1 MEVIKLYRNLLEVM
15 KKKGVTA
22 LQIANLLECRPATVS
37 DKLNGVVKCGF
48 YFSEARRIKQV
59 FFQEYDYDFLFE
71 QFDEVA

>member
-1 MEVIKLYRNLLEVM
+1 MYRNLLEVM

-48 YFSEARRIKQV
+48 YFNEAQRIKKV
-59 FFQEYDYDFLFE
+59 FFQEYDYDYLFE
-71 QFDEVA
+71 QSDKAA